1 MLEHSQIHM
10 HGPKGSAPSQN
21 RLAYMIRERPNIISV
36 LPNKGREEAYLP
48 TKQQMELLIN
58 YTF

>member
-1 MLEHSQIHM
+1 MLRTLTNPYAWSKRERAF
-10 HGPKGSAPSQN
+10 PN
-21 RLAYMIRERPNIISV
+21 RLVYEIRERPNIISV

-58 YTF
+58 FTF